1 MWYLA
6 VSLGEGELQ
15 ASVGV
20 TKPSVFVGATGMY
33 WGNTSTASKIMK
45 YIDRRLENLLSD
57 LFLLTHI
64 IHMHTYIRIYVCTYV
79 YTYVIMHLRMYVRT
93 YVHTQ
98 IIHTP

>member
-1 MWYLA
+1 
-6 VSLGEGELQ
+6 
-15 ASVGV
+15 
-20 TKPSVFVGATGMY
+20 MY

-79 YTYVIMHLRMYVRT
+79 YTYVIMHLRTYVRRCIHRLYTLREQLSDHVWVATCT
-93 YVHTQ
+93 YVRR
-98 IIHTP
+98 